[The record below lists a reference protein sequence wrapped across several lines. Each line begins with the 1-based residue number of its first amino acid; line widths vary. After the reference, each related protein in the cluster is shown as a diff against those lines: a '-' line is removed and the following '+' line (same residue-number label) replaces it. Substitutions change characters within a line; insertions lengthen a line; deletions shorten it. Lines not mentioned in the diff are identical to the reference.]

1 MMRGLGKAL
10 GQWLSRRRGAA
21 EREILLGQ
29 RRIYILPTRFG
40 VLFAVVLLLMLTG
53 SINYA
58 LSLGY
63 ILTFLLAALAISTI
77 LHTFRNLAGLRL
89 TAARTAPVFAGD
101 VARFPICIDNPALAE
116 RYSLTLARAKRE
128 IALLDV
134 PAETKV
140 IATATVAAPRRGVLK
155 PGRLTISTR
164 FPLGLFRAWAYLH
177 LDAAC
182 IVYPRPAPAGVPLPR
197 AQVGAAAAF
206 AHARGSDDFAGLRSY
221 LAGDSPR
228 HVAWKAAARGQT
240 LLTKQFMADT
250 EGELWLRLDALSDE
264 LDIEEKVS
272 RLARWVLEAD
282 AARLRYGLD
291 LPGLSVP
298 LACGGVHRERCLE
311 ALALFELPTSAPL
324 LRPRRSESR

>member
-1 MMRGLGKAL
+1 MMRSLGKAL
-10 GQWLSRRRGAA
+10 RQWLSRRRGAA

-89 TAARTAPVFAGD
+89 TAHRTAPVFAGD
-101 VARFPICIDNPALAE
+101 VARFPICIDNRALAE
-116 RYSLTLARAKRE
+116 RCSLSLSRAKRE
-128 IALLDV
+128 IALVDV
-134 PAETKV
+134 PAETRV
-140 IATATVAAPRRGVLK
+140 VATATVAAPRRGVLK
-155 PGRLTISTR
+155 PGTLTISTR

-182 IVYPRPAPAGVPLPR
+182 IVYPKPAPAGVPLPR
-197 AQVGAAAAF
+197 AQTGSAGAF
-206 AHARGSDDFAGLRSY
+206 AHSRGSDDFAGLRAY

-228 HVAWKAAARGQT
+228 HVAWKAAARDQT
-240 LLTKQFMADT
+240 LLTKQFMGDS
-250 EGELWLRLDALSDE
+250 EGELWLRIDALSED
-264 LDIEEKVS
+264 LDTEDKVS

-282 AARLRYGLD
+282 AARVRYGLD
-291 LPGLSVP
+291 LRGASVP
-298 LACGGVHRERCLE
+298 LGCGGVHRERCLE
-311 ALALFELPTSAPL
+311 ALALFEVPAAAPSP
-324 LRPRRSESR
+324 RARRSKLG

>member
-1 MMRGLGKAL
+1 MRVFCNAL
-10 GQWLSRRRGAA
+10 RQCLSRRRGSA
-21 EREILLGQ
+21 ERETLLVQ

-53 SINYA
+53 SMNYA

-77 LHTFRNLAGLRL
+77 LHTLRNLAGLRL
-89 TAARTAPVFAGD
+89 TALRTSPVFAGD
-101 VARFPICIDNPALAE
+101 VARFPICIDNVAMTE
-116 RYSLTLARAKRE
+116 RCSLLLARAKRE
-128 IALLDV
+128 IAVVDV
-134 PAETKV
+134 PAESKV
-140 IATATVAAPRRGVLK
+140 IATATIAAPRRGVLQ

-164 FPLGLFRAWAYLH
+164 FPLGLFRAWAYVQ

-182 IVYPRPAPAGVPLPR
+182 IVYPRPAPAGPPLPR
-197 AQVGAAAAF
+197 AQPGAAEGI
-206 AHARGSDDFAGLRSY
+206 AHARGSDDFAGLRPY

-228 HVAWKAAARGQT
+228 HVAWKAAARGQS
-240 LLTKQFMADT
+240 LLTKQFMGDM
-250 EGELWLRLDALSDE
+250 EGELWLRADALPDE
-264 LDIEEKVS
+264 LNIEEKLS

-298 LACGGVHRERCLE
+298 LGFGGAHRERCLE
-311 ALALFELPTSAPL
+311 ALALFEPTEPSAV
-324 LRPRRSESR
+324 RSRRSAAQ